1 MDPSLE
7 IKQREDGSPPSD
19 HRAGGTVC
27 SRARE
32 AVRAAFWAWWAP
44 GVFTVGRTRP
54 QLWEGGLAQSHL
66 LGAACSQRIALV
78 STSALWTERSWLCC
92 DSLQTAA
99 GLLGTVT
106 WEQAR
111 GGGGHGSNSF
121 PSGHP

>member
-27 SRARE
+27 SRAWA
-32 AVRAAFWAWWAP
+32 AVRVSLWPRQRTAAFWAWWAP
-44 GVFTVGRTRP
+44 GVFTVGKTRP
-54 QLWEGGLAQSHL
+54 QLWEGALAQSHL

-99 GLLGTVT
+99 GLLGTVMG
-106 WEQAR
+106 EQA
-111 GGGGHGSNSF
+111 
-121 PSGHP
+121 